1 MKENGKMEKWNK
13 MEKIEKVV
21 KLFNS
26 PLELHADDWHN
37 VWSDLIF
44 D

>member
-1 MKENGKMEKWNK
+1 MEIRKNENLEIKKN
-13 MEKIEKVV
+13 EKVV
-21 KLFNS
+21 KWFNS